1 MRHGSRT
8 ALAFSTILI
17 GFALASAQATA
28 QTTAPQQAP
37 AKSAPTTSTPAAAPK
52 AAAAPAAAT
61 APAATKAP
69 SAAPAATA
77 PQPAAKSALNNRS
90 VEIINKSTVA
100 LRNLYAE
107 QGNKEGTW
115 KNYLPSSSRIEPGD
129 SKVVDFGDIGTT
141 GEGSC
146 KRDLY
151 FDFVGGGVSAQGKEN

>member
-1 MRHGSRT
+1 
-8 ALAFSTILI
+8 
-17 GFALASAQATA
+17 
-28 QTTAPQQAP
+28 
-37 AKSAPTTSTPAAAPK
+37 
-52 AAAAPAAAT
+52 
-61 APAATKAP
+61 
-69 SAAPAATA
+69 
-77 PQPAAKSALNNRS
+77 LNNRS
-90 VEIINKSTVA
+90 VEIINKSKVA

-151 FDFVGGGVSAQGKEN
+151 FDFVGGGVSAQGKENLLNIKDVNICSPNKFTLAGGPTTFTISATK